1 MQASVE
7 EAWLS
12 VKDKHGQP
20 LPLAILRYEFLTR
33 VYAYS
38 FFSGFLKEI

>member
-12 VKDKHGQP
+12 VKDKHGQS
-20 LPLAILRYEFLTR
+20 LPLSILRYEFLTR